1 MDKQEVL
8 EALSEKFGFTLD
20 ELKEK
25 VEETNINS
33 KVSRLLLED
42 DMDMVLTSYESIKK
56 IGFTTE
62 EYFILDVMKDY
73 KLESVQTSLHRLK
86 EVFEGVCK
94 QLLINTRSLLIY
106 SEGMSE
112 KEASEQADIFVKGKI
127 SELTLK
133 LRKND

>member
-25 VEETNINS
+25 VEKTNINS

-73 KLESVQTSLHRLK
+73 KLESVETSLHRLK
-86 EVFEGVCK
+86 EVSEGVCE
-94 QLLINTRSLLIY
+94 QLYLNTRSLLIY

-133 LRKND
+133 SRQND